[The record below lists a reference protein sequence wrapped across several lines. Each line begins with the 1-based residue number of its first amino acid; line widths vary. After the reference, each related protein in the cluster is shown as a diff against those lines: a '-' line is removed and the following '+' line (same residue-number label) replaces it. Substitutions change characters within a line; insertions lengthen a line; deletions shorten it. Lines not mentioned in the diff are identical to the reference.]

1 MTTTQR
7 MWVIV
12 IALAACAVAVWSG
25 EVDAREAIRKADLAF
40 SKATGERRL
49 DGFREFIAEDV
60 AAIRPNQPIV
70 RGKKAFVESWAHNVE
85 DPARTLA
92 WKPLLV
98 EVSKSGDLGYSIG
111 SYEMTK
117 KDSSGSQVVGT
128 GKYMTVWRKQ
138 KDGSWK
144 VVFDSGVADQQPQ
157 PPKP

>member
-1 MTTTQR
+1 MRTKLR
-7 MWVIV
+7 IWVV
-12 IALAACAVAVWSG
+12 AVALAVCAVAVWSG
-25 EVDAREAIRKADLAF
+25 EEDAREAIRKTDLAF

-49 DGFREFIAEDV
+49 DGFRDFIAEDV

-85 DPARTLA
+85 DPSRTLV
-92 WKPLLV
+92 WQPLLV

-111 SYEMTK
+111 SFEVQKRDAHGM
-117 KDSSGSQVVGT
+117 QVVGT

-138 KDGSWK
+138 TDGSWK
-144 VVFDSGVADQQPQ
+144 VVFDSGVQDQPAQ